1 MKLTPAQQKVI
12 DTAKSK
18 IDNARTM
25 NFEEWILKAQHLNV
39 STNSEIAQ
47 RLLKYYEEEKNAV
60 VLTHCNSKT
69 LEKLQAF
76 GLIEI
81 IHDSKNDNTSYG
93 IDKVKILNY

>member
-12 DTAKSK
+12 DKAKAN

-25 NFEEWILKAQHLNV
+25 NFEEWLLKVQHINV
-39 STNSEIAQ
+39 SVNSEIAQ
-47 RLLKYYEEEKNAV
+47 RLLEHYEEQKSAI

-69 LEKLQAF
+69 LEKLQSF

-81 IHDSKNDNTSYG
+81 IHDSKNDTSYV